1 MVRVADILIGQ
12 GIEKMVMNTASSFRP
27 DQENVVYIGAGVT
40 LKGEISVP
48 DLIVVDG
55 TVEGDVTARV
65 VCVGQT
71 GVIRGNIAATEADIS
86 GWITD
91 HIEIKQLLIVRATG
105 RVEGRVMYG
114 EIELEKGA
122 VVTGDLSATDDYR
135 AVAKPGAQAKSAAA
149 EPAPSHAAKSGS
161 LDRLNDAVRAA
172 KNGAG
177 KNPLY
182 LAADSEPTKRNILR
196 APLSSRRVSA

>member
-1 MVRVADILIGQ
+1 MAVNSTQ
-12 GIEKMVMNTASSFRP
+12 GFRP
-27 DQENVVYIGAGVT
+27 DHENVAYIGAGVT

-55 TVEGDVTARV
+55 TLEGDITARV

-71 GVIRGNIAATEADIS
+71 GVIRGNISATEADIS

-91 HIEIKQLLIVRATG
+91 HIEIKQLLIVRSTG

-135 AVAKPGAQAKSAAA
+135 AVAKPAAQKGEAAPP
-149 EPAPSHAAKSGS
+149 PAPAAKTTGSSIDRINEAVRNAKSG
-161 LDRLNDAVRAA
+161 V
-172 KNGAG
+172 KGAS
-177 KNPLY
+177 LY
-182 LAADSEPTKRNILR
+182 LAADADNLKRPRPTLPGRK
-196 APLSSRRVSA
+196 ASA

>member
-1 MVRVADILIGQ
+1 MAV
-12 GIEKMVMNTASSFRP
+12 NTTTGFRP

-65 VCVGQT
+65 VCVGQS

-91 HIEIKQLLIVRATG
+91 HIEIKQLLIVRSTG

-135 AVAKPGAQAKSAAA
+135 AVAKPAAPGKSTPQEREA
-149 EPAPSHAAKSGS
+149 PALVAAKSGNS

-172 KNGAG
+172 KSGAAKG
-177 KNPLY
+177 GPLY
-182 LAADSEPTKRNILR
+182 VATENEAQRRNILR
-196 APLSSRRVSA
+196 APLSSRRASA

>member
-1 MVRVADILIGQ
+1 MAV
-12 GIEKMVMNTASSFRP
+12 NTTAGFRP

-40 LKGEISVP
+40 MKGEISVP

-55 TVEGDVTARV
+55 VVEGNVTARV

-91 HIEIKQLLIVRATG
+91 LIDIKQLLIVRSTG

-135 AVAKPGAQAKSAAA
+135 AVAVAAK
-149 EPAPSHAAKSGS
+149 PAPAQKAPVQEWIEDEEPESAPAPAPRSSGSS
-161 LDRLNDAVRAA
+161 LDRLNEAVRSAR
-172 KNGAG
+172 NGAP
-177 KNPLY
+177 KAPVY
-182 LAADSEPTKRNILR
+182 LENDSPRRNALR
-196 APLSSRRVSA
+196 LPLSSRRASA

>member
-1 MVRVADILIGQ
+1 MAVNTTQ
-12 GIEKMVMNTASSFRP
+12 GFRP
-27 DQENVVYIGAGVT
+27 DQENVAYIGAGVT

-55 TVEGDVTARV
+55 TIEGDITARV

-71 GVIRGNIAATEADIS
+71 GVIRGNISATEADIS
-86 GWITD
+86 GSITD

-135 AVAKPGAQAKSAAA
+135 AVAKPIPQKGAA
-149 EPAPSHAAKSGS
+149 EPAPPPPQAAKSSGSS
-161 LDRLNDAVRAA
+161 LDRINEAVRNA
-172 KNGAG
+172 KGGARGAG
-177 KNPLY
+177 LY
-182 LAADSEPTKRNILR
+182 LAADADVPKRPRPTLPGRK
-196 APLSSRRVSA
+196 ASA

>member
-1 MVRVADILIGQ
+1 MAI
-12 GIEKMVMNTASSFRP
+12 NTSQSFRP
-27 DQENVVYIGAGVT
+27 DQENVAYVGAGVT

-55 TVEGDVTARV
+55 TIEGDITARV

-71 GVIRGNIAATEADIS
+71 GVIRGNISATEADIS
-86 GWITD
+86 GSITD
-91 HIEIKQLLIVRATG
+91 HVEIKQLLIVRATG

-135 AVAKPGAQAKSAAA
+135 AVAKPVPQKGAAAPPVEAAPAPVAKS
-149 EPAPSHAAKSGS
+149 SNSS
-161 LDRLNDAVRAA
+161 IDRINEAVRNA
-172 KNGAG
+172 KGG
-177 KNPLY
+177 GMKGGGLY
-182 LAADSEPTKRNILR
+182 LAADADGLKRGTRPTLPGRK
-196 APLSSRRVSA
+196 ASA